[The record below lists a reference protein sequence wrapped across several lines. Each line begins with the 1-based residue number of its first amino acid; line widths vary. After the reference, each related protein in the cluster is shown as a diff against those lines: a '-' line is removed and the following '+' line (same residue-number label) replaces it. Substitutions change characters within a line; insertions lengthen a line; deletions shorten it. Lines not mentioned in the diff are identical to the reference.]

1 MSKPKAV
8 PSRKCTVGHCYAP
21 ETLCDLGYSLKECP
35 NYQKTGGD
43 VPEAGSAIEIT
54 APLPWTGSALGTDDV
69 GFVAA
74 RSAPRMLGI
83 IGPHN
88 AGKTTLLVAWYL
100 LLHRG
105 YSVPGR
111 QFAGSCTFGAW
122 ESLARWMRWPSNG
135 GNGFPPHTSLSDLR
149 QPGLLHLAFRIADD
163 VLEDVLFTDAPGEW
177 FARWAVNRDDDA
189 AAGARW
195 TVEKS
200 DAFAV
205 VIDCE
210 GLTGPKRGTVRSQ
223 IFDLALRLS
232 EEKGN
237 RPVDII
243 WAKSDYKIDESL
255 RTAIENNLQQRLPDA
270 RHFSVSVSNVGKPEG
285 MELLTAPLVS
295 LLSSHAKL
303 PRTSLKT
310 APKSDLDSF
319 LSYRGK

>member
-1 MSKPKAV
+1 MSKAKAV
-8 PSRKCTVGHCYAP
+8 SSRKCSVGHCYAP
-21 ETLCDLGYSLKECP
+21 ETLCDLGYTLKECP
-35 NYQKTGGD
+35 NYLKSGGEA
-43 VPEAGSAIEIT
+43 PEADSTSENT
-54 APLPWTGSALGTDDV
+54 APLPWTGAALGTDDV
-69 GFVAA
+69 EFVAA
-74 RSAPRMLGI
+74 RSAPRMFGI

-135 GNGFPPHTSLSDLR
+135 GHGFPPHTSLSDLR
-149 QPGLLHLAFRIADD
+149 QPGLLHLAFRKDD
-163 VLEDVLFTDAPGEW
+163 NVLEDVLFTDAPGEW
-177 FARWAVNRDDDA
+177 FARWAVNRDEEA

-195 TVEKS
+195 TIEKS

-210 GLTGPKRGTVRSQ
+210 ALAGPKRGTVRNQ

-237 RPVDII
+237 RQVDVI
-243 WAKSDYKIDESL
+243 WAKSDHKIEDGIRAAVESIL
-255 RTAIENNLQQRLPDA
+255 KQRLPDA
-270 RHFSVSVSNVGKPEG
+270 RHFSVSMTGAGKPEG
-285 MELLTAPLVS
+285 LELLTAPLIS
-295 LLSSHAKL
+295 LLSKHAKL
-303 PRTSLKT
+303 PRPSLELV
-310 APKSDLDSF
+310 PKSDLDSF